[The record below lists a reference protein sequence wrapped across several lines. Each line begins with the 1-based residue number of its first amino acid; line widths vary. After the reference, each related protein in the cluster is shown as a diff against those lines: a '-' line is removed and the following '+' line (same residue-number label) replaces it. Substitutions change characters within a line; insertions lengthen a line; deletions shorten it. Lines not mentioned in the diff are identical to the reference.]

1 MSFLKAEWRKL
12 VMVNY
17 EVNPEVLK
25 PNSLMLLEG
34 SEISVENK
42 TVIL

>member
-25 PNSLMLLEG
+25 EYIPKGTKLDFLKINAIQVL
-34 SEISVENK
+34 
-42 TVIL
+42 